1 MIKLNAKE
9 QKVFADITT
18 NVIPN
23 LNTGVYFAC
32 DFFGKEPVC
41 PRIVRRLYEEVS
53 AGNIARISLI
63 GEKSSDGYRII

>member
-9 QKVFADITT
+9 QKVLTDITT

-23 LNTGVYFAC
+23 FYTGVYFAR

-53 AGNIARISLI
+53 AGNIPGISLI
-63 GEKSSDGYRII
+63 GQKSSDGYRII